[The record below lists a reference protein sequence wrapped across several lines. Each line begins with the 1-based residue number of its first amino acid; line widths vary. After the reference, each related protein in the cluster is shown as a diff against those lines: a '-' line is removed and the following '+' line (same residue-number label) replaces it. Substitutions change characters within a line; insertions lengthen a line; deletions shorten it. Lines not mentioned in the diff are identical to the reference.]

1 MTDTPRGFATGDA
14 TLSGLPAAGAG
25 WGWILAYGILSVL
38 LGVAAFVWPFAAT
51 YAATLVIGAF
61 FIAAGALSIGA
72 GVFGRGHEGRGYQ
85 IGFGILSL
93 VIGCILAFEPV
104 TGALS
109 LTLLVAV
116 WLGVRGAMELGFG
129 FRMRRGKGA
138 MIALGLVDVILAIVV
153 LATLPFSALTL
164 PGFILGISF
173 VFGGIASITSALHHR
188 KGEPAFA
195 VPA

>member
-1 MTDTPRGFATGDA
+1 MTDTPRDFATGDA
-14 TLSGLPAAGAG
+14 TLGSLPPAGAG

-38 LGVAAFVWPFAAT
+38 LGISAFVWPFAAT

-61 FIAAGALSIGA
+61 FIAAGGLSIGA
-72 GVFGRGHEGRGYQ
+72 GLFGRGHEGRAYQ

-93 VIGCILAFEPV
+93 VIGCILAFEPA

-109 LTLLVAV
+109 LTLLVAI

-138 MIALGLVDVILAIVV
+138 MIALGIVDIILAIIV
-153 LATLPFSALTL
+153 LATLPWSALTL

-173 VFGGIASITSALHHR
+173 LFGGVAAISSALSHK

-195 VPA
+195 VAG

>member
-1 MTDTPRGFATGDA
+1 MTDMPRDGALGGATMGIP
-14 TLSGLPAAGAG
+14 SRAGAG
-25 WGWILAYGILSVL
+25 WGWILAYGILSAL
-38 LGVAAFVWPFAAT
+38 LGIAAFVFPVPAT

-72 GVFGRGHEGRGYQ
+72 GLFGRGHEGRGYQ

-93 VIGCILAFEPV
+93 VIGGILAFEPV

-116 WLGVRGAMELGFG
+116 WLGVRGTMEIGFG
-129 FRMRRGKGA
+129 LRMRRGKGA

-153 LATLPFSALTL
+153 LATLPWSALTL

-173 VFGGIASITSALHHR
+173 LFGGIAAISSALHHK
-188 KGEPAFA
+188 KGEPAFS
-195 VPA
+195 VG